1 MDHDKLL
8 NRKAFLKTGA
18 LAGAGLAAFTSPLGA
33 QGVAMARHAERLAR
47 RPLNPADQINLKFQS
62 AGSPAYGKF
71 FKAASAAFMKL
82 NPNVSVDYQQQGRDY
97 RTKLLVEIAGGA
109 APDVA
114 AIPDDIMHSYAAHN
128 ALVDLAPFWKADGM
142 SRAPYWPAAI
152 NPQWL
157 GPHLF
162 SLPYDYGLHIM
173 YYNKALFDK
182 QHQSYPTEAWT
193 WDDYVRVGR
202 NLTIDRNGK
211 RASDAGFQAD
221 HVVQY
226 AGDTNLQIEGTNSVV
241 RSFGGEWASPNLS
254 KALLDTPAAIKAFQ
268 WMADVG
274 AKYNINPAP
283 DVATSLN
290 FALEQGNVAMHFDGT
305 WSFGTYSAYPLLK
318 WDQGNVDI
326 LPFLK
331 GPKGRAV
338 VAEASGVG
346 MTKGVKS
353 QNAKWAWELIKFI
366 GSEAGQRLAFQY
378 GVASITNFKSL
389 TKELIPTIKQ
399 PKHRDIILR
408 YLPQAKLPYW
418 CEAIS
423 DQELEGLL
431 FPPFGAATELLDLFN
446 GKTTAAKAMPV
457 FNKRVQALL
466 DTDQKL
472 AKQLGAT
479 LQL

>member
-1 MDHDKLL
+1 MVHDKVLSRKGLL
-8 NRKAFLKTGA
+8 K
-18 LAGAGLAAFTSPLGA
+18 AGAVAGASLAAVASPLGA
-33 QGVAMARHAERLAR
+33 QGLAMARYSERLAR
-47 RPLNPADQINLKFQS
+47 QPLDSTQKISLKFYS
-62 AGSPAYGKF
+62 RGSEAYHTF
-71 FKAASAAFMKL
+71 FRAASAAFMHMH
-82 NPNVSVDYQQQGRDY
+82 PNVTITYEPQGRDY

-109 APDVA
+109 GPDIA
-114 AIPDDIMHSYAAHN
+114 AVPDDICRSYAAHG
-128 ALVDLAPFWKADGM
+128 ALMDLAPFFKADGL
-142 SRAPYWPAAI
+142 SRDSYWPAAL

-162 SLPYDYGLHIM
+162 AMPYDYGMHIM

-182 QHQSYPTEAWT
+182 QHISYPTEQWT

-202 NLTIDRNGK
+202 HLTIDSNGK
-211 RASDAGFQAD
+211 RASDPGFQPD

-226 AGDTNLQIEGTNSVV
+226 AGDNNMQIEGTNSIV
-241 RSFGGEWASPNLS
+241 RSFGGEWASSNLS
-254 KALLDTPAAIKAFQ
+254 RATLDTPAAIKAFQ

-274 AKYNINPAP
+274 AKYYINPAP

-305 WSFGTYSAYPLLK
+305 WSFSTYAAYPILK

-338 VAEASGVG
+338 VAEASGVAVPKG
-346 MTKGVKS
+346 TKP
-353 QNAKWAWELIKFI
+353 QNAKWAWEFVKYM
-366 GSEAGQRLAFQY
+366 SSVPGQRLAFKY
-378 GVASITNFKSL
+378 GVASITNFPSL
-389 TKELIPTIKQ
+389 TKELIGTIKQ
-399 PKHRDIILR
+399 PRNKDIITR
-408 YLPQAKLPYW
+408 YLPQARLPYW

-446 GKTTAAKAMPV
+446 GKKTAAQVMST

-466 DTDQKL
+466 DNDQKL
-472 AKQLGAT
+472 AKQMGVT
-479 LQL
+479 LSL